1 MLLFL
6 FVRQIEKYWKK
17 TYFGLIMSK
26 SKVVY
31 FYDPDVGNFHYGPG
45 HPMKPHRLS
54 VTHSLVLNYGLH
66 KKMQVFRYVKIGN
79 FLGQKLTK

>member
-1 MLLFL
+1 
-6 FVRQIEKYWKK
+6 
-17 TYFGLIMSK
+17 MSK

>member
-1 MLLFL
+1 M
-6 FVRQIEKYWKK
+6 RQIEVWKK
-17 TYFGLIMSK
+17 TCFGLIMSK

-66 KKMQVFRYVKIGN
+66 KKMQVFRYVKIAFSLAKN
-79 FLGQKLTK
+79 L

>member
-1 MLLFL
+1 
-6 FVRQIEKYWKK
+6 
-17 TYFGLIMSK
+17 MSK

-66 KKMQVFRYVKIGN
+66 KKMQVFRYVKFGT
-79 FLGQKLTK
+79 FLGQKLIKYFQALHCFQP

>member
-1 MLLFL
+1 
-6 FVRQIEKYWKK
+6 
-17 TYFGLIMSK
+17 MSK

-66 KKMQVFRYVKIGN
+66 KKMQVFRYIKFDS
-79 FLGQKLTK
+79 FLGQKLIKYFQALHCFQP